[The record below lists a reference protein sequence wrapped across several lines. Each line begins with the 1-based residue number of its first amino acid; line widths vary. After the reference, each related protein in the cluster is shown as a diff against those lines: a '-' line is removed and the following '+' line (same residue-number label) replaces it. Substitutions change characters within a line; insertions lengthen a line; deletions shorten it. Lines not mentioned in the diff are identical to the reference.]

1 MEFFG
6 YIEGSEAFDLLGRP
20 RADYDPKT
28 GLLCDLRDGGVV
40 GYVTLDGKFVGS
52 SRMADEL
59 FPKAYEVAP
68 QESPRYYVNN
78 LGIIGGPHAAKQQ
91 PAERPDAGFAVSE
104 AKSALPAIT
113 IETAVEVSSRYDD
126 GIPRNAELQE
136 PTSNASNRNVTG
148 ELVQKLGA
156 EAAGSFSGVFETSGP
171 SNFKQHRVPT
181 TPLSNVVY
189 LSHSES
195 DQPEPQST
203 VLDSSV
209 AEKLS
214 AQRHAEHVSIP
225 GNNETRLLAPLRPHE
240 SGESRLREPRSLGS
254 DLRILWARQGDAE
267 TELARSNYQA
277 QSLSLA
283 EHNQPAARTSSPKR
297 FGDGVDETVEAKR
310 QSSDARVLG
319 AVATFM
325 QRVTEYVGSA
335 HNDNQETPNPLRRDE
350 IANLDLN
357 SDLRN
362 NRPHRNGYA
371 RDPGEGFVENDVQED
386 LFKGIRDSLW
396 SSKQHEKA
404 EMNISERSE
413 RSSESHLSLV
423 NASSGVAEAEEI
435 NETHLSENGKVA
447 GANLHPRT
455 DDHNPSQED
464 LRAEGYSNNPGD
476 AVAIASFGNAELEGE
491 LKNINRADEGEQVG
505 TKAASKSDGNSS
517 EDQLPGEPCEKGH
530 GFPAEWEEIESE
542 NEFNSIKETSST
554 SVLEQDE
561 EAGVNSNTR
570 SDGHNCFSEDIRRA
584 PVAEDQERAFDF
596 LREIQKVHWLDPC
609 ALEAPASKDDLLE

>member
-1 MEFFG
+1 MTERIPICSAKRNNGVFG

-104 AKSALPAIT
+104 VKSALPAIT

-240 SGESRLREPRSLGS
+240 SRRK
-254 DLRILWARQGDAE
+254 
-267 TELARSNYQA
+267 
-277 QSLSLA
+277 
-283 EHNQPAARTSSPKR
+283 PAARTTLAWL
-297 FGDGVDETVEAKR
+297 GLAHTVGETR
-310 QSSDARVLG
+310 
-319 AVATFM
+319 
-325 QRVTEYVGSA
+325 
-335 HNDNQETPNPLRRDE
+335 
-350 IANLDLN
+350 
-357 SDLRN
+357 
-362 NRPHRNGYA
+362 
-371 RDPGEGFVENDVQED
+371 
-386 LFKGIRDSLW
+386 
-396 SSKQHEKA
+396 
-404 EMNISERSE
+404 
-413 RSSESHLSLV
+413 
-423 NASSGVAEAEEI
+423 
-435 NETHLSENGKVA
+435 
-447 GANLHPRT
+447 
-455 DDHNPSQED
+455 
-464 LRAEGYSNNPGD
+464 
-476 AVAIASFGNAELEGE
+476 
-491 LKNINRADEGEQVG
+491 
-505 TKAASKSDGNSS
+505 
-517 EDQLPGEPCEKGH
+517 
-530 GFPAEWEEIESE
+530 
-542 NEFNSIKETSST
+542 
-554 SVLEQDE
+554 
-561 EAGVNSNTR
+561 
-570 SDGHNCFSEDIRRA
+570 
-584 PVAEDQERAFDF
+584 
-596 LREIQKVHWLDPC
+596 
-609 ALEAPASKDDLLE
+609 